1 MPTRLYSFSMSL
13 KFNLLHCLVMDI
25 DLLAKMIRDVVLEKD
40 EVALPGLGVFV
51 AEFVPASFSD
61 KGFTINPPY
70 KRLTFRQEVNAGDDT
85 LIRMYAEANNIGED
99 AAARIVNDFLSG
111 LKDILMVRKSVV
123 FPELGKLRATREN
136 NFFFIADENLDIYP
150 EGFGLEPVSLKT
162 HQEAVSEVAETIA
175 GLRSILEP
183 ETASG
188 TDIASE
194 SETPPASETVLEA
207 DSAPESENAAE
218 PEAEPVVGAAAASG
232 IALQTES
239 EDEPMEVA
247 EEGVSGD
254 DAEGESVVET
264 GSEAAEEAVED
275 AAGESA
281 EEAAGEAEDSCAEG
295 DAEQSGTNAEDTMEI
310 AEETVE
316 EFAEESA
323 AETESEPAEETA
335 AAEEESAEEPAGES
349 EEEPAEDHA
358 GEDAAATSGPET
370 ENDFG
375 LMPPLDIQIEE
386 TDSDAEAAPLAD
398 ADLDV
403 QSGRDSETVGHEVLS
418 EILVIED
425 NSKAMED
432 NAGEIEDNGEATG
445 ESSSAIGDDA
455 NTPSRSSRFWK
466 TFRIIAVTLAV
477 LAILALAAF
486 IILSRVAPDFI
497 DRILYSPEELDIVRQ
512 MTSGR

>member
-13 KFNLLHCLVMDI
+13 KFNLLHYLVMDI

-218 PEAEPVVGAAAASG
+218 PEVEPVVVAAAASG

-281 EEAAGEAEDSCAEG
+281 EEAAEQAADSCVEG

-310 AEETVE
+310 AEETAE
-316 EFAEESA
+316 ESAEESA

-335 AAEEESAEEPAGES
+335 AAEEESAEEPA
-349 EEEPAEDHA
+349 EEPASEA
-358 GEDAAATSGPET
+358 AAATSGPEKD
-370 ENDFG
+370 NDFG
-375 LMPPLDIQIEE
+375 IIPPLDIQIEE
-386 TDSDAEAAPLAD
+386 TDPDAEAAPLAD
-398 ADLDV
+398 ADLALHPG
-403 QSGRDSETVGHEVLS
+403 QDSEPVSQEFLS

-425 NSKAMED
+425 N
-432 NAGEIEDNGEATG
+432 
-445 ESSSAIGDDA
+445 A
-455 NTPSRSSRFWK
+455 NEPSRSSRFWK

-512 MTSGR
+512 MTTVR

>member
-1 MPTRLYSFSMSL
+1 
-13 KFNLLHCLVMDI
+13 MDI

-111 LKDILMVRKSVV
+111 LKDILMVRKAVV

-162 HQEAVSEVAETIA
+162 HQEAVSEVAETMA

-183 ETASG
+183 DTASG
-188 TDIASE
+188 TDIAPE
-194 SETPPASETVLEA
+194 SETPPAPETAPESESVPASETVLEA

-218 PEAEPVVGAAAASG
+218 PEVEPVVVAAAASG

-281 EEAAGEAEDSCAEG
+281 EQAAEQAADGCAEG

-310 AEETVE
+310 AEETAE
-316 EFAEESA
+316 ESAEESA

-335 AAEEESAEEPAGES
+335 AAEEESAEEPV
-349 EEEPAEDHA
+349 EEPAAEA
-358 GEDAAATSGPET
+358 AAATSGPEKD
-370 ENDFG
+370 NDFG
-375 LMPPLDIQIEE
+375 IIPPLDIQIEE
-386 TDSDAEAAPLAD
+386 TDPDAEAAPLAD
-398 ADLDV
+398 ADLALHPG
-403 QSGRDSETVGHEVLS
+403 QDSEPVSQEFLS

-425 NSKAMED
+425 N
-432 NAGEIEDNGEATG
+432 
-445 ESSSAIGDDA
+445 A
-455 NTPSRSSRFWK
+455 NEPSRSSRFWK

-497 DRILYSPEELDIVRQ
+497 DKILYSPEELDIVRQ
-512 MTSGR
+512 MTSSR

>member
-13 KFNLLHCLVMDI
+13 KFNLLHYLVMDI

-111 LKDILMVRKSVV
+111 LKDILMVRKAVV

-218 PEAEPVVGAAAASG
+218 PEVEPVVVAAAASG

-281 EEAAGEAEDSCAEG
+281 EESAEQAAGEAEDSCAEG

-310 AEETVE
+310 AEETAE
-316 EFAEESA
+316 ESAEESA

-335 AAEEESAEEPAGES
+335 AAEEESAEEPA
-349 EEEPAEDHA
+349 EEPAAEA
-358 GEDAAATSGPET
+358 AAATSGPEKD
-370 ENDFG
+370 NDFG
-375 LMPPLDIQIEE
+375 IIPPLDIQIEE
-386 TDSDAEAAPLAD
+386 TDPDAEAAPLAD
-398 ADLDV
+398 ADLALHPG
-403 QSGRDSETVGHEVLS
+403 QDSEPVSQEFLS

-425 NSKAMED
+425 N
-432 NAGEIEDNGEATG
+432 
-445 ESSSAIGDDA
+445 A
-455 NTPSRSSRFWK
+455 NEPSRSSRFWK

>member
-13 KFNLLHCLVMDI
+13 KFNLLHYLVMDI

-111 LKDILMVRKSVV
+111 LKDILMVRKAVV

-281 EEAAGEAEDSCAEG
+281 EEAAEQAAEQAADGCAEG

-310 AEETVE
+310 AEETAE
-316 EFAEESA
+316 ESAEESA

-335 AAEEESAEEPAGES
+335 AAEEESAEEPA
-349 EEEPAEDHA
+349 EEPAAEA
-358 GEDAAATSGPET
+358 AAATSGPEKD
-370 ENDFG
+370 NDFG
-375 LMPPLDIQIEE
+375 IIPPLDIQIEE
-386 TDSDAEAAPLAD
+386 TDPDAEAAPLAD
-398 ADLDV
+398 ADLALHPG
-403 QSGRDSETVGHEVLS
+403 QDSEPVSQEFLS

-425 NSKAMED
+425 N
-432 NAGEIEDNGEATG
+432 
-445 ESSSAIGDDA
+445 A
-455 NTPSRSSRFWK
+455 NEPSRSSRFWK

-497 DRILYSPEELDIVRQ
+497 DKILYSPEELDIVRQ

>member
-13 KFNLLHCLVMDI
+13 KFNLLHYLVMDI

-111 LKDILMVRKSVV
+111 LKDILMVRKAVV

-218 PEAEPVVGAAAASG
+218 PEVEPVVVAAAASG

-264 GSEAAEEAVED
+264 GSEAAEEAAED
-275 AAGESA
+275 AVGESA
-281 EEAAGEAEDSCAEG
+281 EEAAEQAAGEAEDSCAEG

-335 AAEEESAEEPAGES
+335 AAEEEST
-349 EEEPAEDHA
+349 EEPAEDP
-358 GEDAAATSGPET
+358 AAEAASATSGPEKD
-370 ENDFG
+370 NDFG
-375 LMPPLDIQIEE
+375 IIPPLDIQIEE
-386 TDSDAEAAPLAD
+386 TDPDAEAAPLAD
-398 ADLDV
+398 ADLALHPG
-403 QSGRDSETVGHEVLS
+403 QDSEPVSQEFLS

-425 NSKAMED
+425 NGKAIED
-432 NAGEIEDNGEATG
+432 NANE
-445 ESSSAIGDDA
+445 
-455 NTPSRSSRFWK
+455 PSRSSRFWK

-497 DRILYSPEELDIVRQ
+497 DRILYSPVELDIVRQ
-512 MTSGR
+512 MTSSR

>member
-13 KFNLLHCLVMDI
+13 KFNLLHYLVMDI

-70 KRLTFRQEVNAGDDT
+70 KRLTFRQEDNAGDDT
-85 LIRMYAEANNIGED
+85 LVRMYAEANNIGED

-111 LKDILMVRKSVV
+111 LKDILMVRKAIV

-281 EEAAGEAEDSCAEG
+281 EEAAEQAAVEAEDSCAEG

-310 AEETVE
+310 AEETAE
-316 EFAEESA
+316 ESAEESA

-335 AAEEESAEEPAGES
+335 AAEEESAEEPA
-349 EEEPAEDHA
+349 EEPAAEA
-358 GEDAAATSGPET
+358 AAATSGPEKD
-370 ENDFG
+370 NDFG
-375 LMPPLDIQIEE
+375 IIPPLDIQIEE
-386 TDSDAEAAPLAD
+386 TDPDAEAAPLAD
-398 ADLDV
+398 ADLALHPG
-403 QSGRDSETVGHEVLS
+403 QDSEPVSQEFLS

-425 NSKAMED
+425 N
-432 NAGEIEDNGEATG
+432 
-445 ESSSAIGDDA
+445 A
-455 NTPSRSSRFWK
+455 NEPSRSSRFWK

-512 MTSGR
+512 MTSVR

>member
-13 KFNLLHCLVMDI
+13 KFNLLHYLVMDI

-111 LKDILMVRKSVV
+111 LKDILMVRKAVV

-207 DSAPESENAAE
+207 DSAPESENAGE
-218 PEAEPVVGAAAASG
+218 PEVEPVVVAAAASG

-264 GSEAAEEAVED
+264 GSEAAEEAAED
-275 AAGESA
+275 AVGESA
-281 EEAAGEAEDSCAEG
+281 EEAAEQAAGEAEDSCAEG

-335 AAEEESAEEPAGES
+335 AAEEESAEEPA
-349 EEEPAEDHA
+349 EEPAAEA
-358 GEDAAATSGPET
+358 AAATSGPEKD
-370 ENDFG
+370 NDFG
-375 LMPPLDIQIEE
+375 IIPPLDIQIEE
-386 TDSDAEAAPLAD
+386 TDPDAEAAPLAD
-398 ADLDV
+398 ADLALHPG
-403 QSGRDSETVGHEVLS
+403 QDSEPVSQEFLS

-425 NSKAMED
+425 N
-432 NAGEIEDNGEATG
+432 
-445 ESSSAIGDDA
+445 A
-455 NTPSRSSRFWK
+455 NEPSRSSRFWK

-497 DRILYSPEELDIVRQ
+497 DKILYSPEELDIVRQ

>member
-1 MPTRLYSFSMSL
+1 
-13 KFNLLHCLVMDI
+13 MDI

-40 EVALPGLGVFV
+40 EVALPGLGVFL

-111 LKDILMVRKSVV
+111 LKDILMVRKAVV

-218 PEAEPVVGAAAASG
+218 PEAEPVVVAAAASG
-232 IALQTES
+232 IALQSES

-310 AEETVE
+310 AEETAE
-316 EFAEESA
+316 ESAEESA

-335 AAEEESAEEPAGES
+335 AAEEESAEEPA
-349 EEEPAEDHA
+349 EEPAAEA
-358 GEDAAATSGPET
+358 AAATSGPEKD
-370 ENDFG
+370 NDFG
-375 LMPPLDIQIEE
+375 IIPPLDIQIEE
-386 TDSDAEAAPLAD
+386 TDPDAEAAPLAD
-398 ADLDV
+398 ADLALHPG
-403 QSGRDSETVGHEVLS
+403 QDSEPVSQEFLS

-425 NSKAMED
+425 N
-432 NAGEIEDNGEATG
+432 
-445 ESSSAIGDDA
+445 A
-455 NTPSRSSRFWK
+455 NEPSRSSRFWK

-497 DRILYSPEELDIVRQ
+497 DKILYSPEELDIVRQ

>member
-1 MPTRLYSFSMSL
+1 
-13 KFNLLHCLVMDI
+13 MDI

-40 EVALPGLGVFV
+40 EVALPGLGVFL

-111 LKDILMVRKSVV
+111 LKDILMVRKAVV

-162 HQEAVSEVAETIA
+162 HQEAVSEVAETMA

-183 ETASG
+183 DNASG
-188 TDIASE
+188 TDIAPE
-194 SETPPASETVLEA
+194 SETPPAPETAPESESVPASETVLEA

-218 PEAEPVVGAAAASG
+218 PEVEPVVVAAAASG

-281 EEAAGEAEDSCAEG
+281 EEAAEQAADGCAEG

-310 AEETVE
+310 AEETAE
-316 EFAEESA
+316 ESAEESA

-335 AAEEESAEEPAGES
+335 AAEEESAEEPA
-349 EEEPAEDHA
+349 EEPAAEA
-358 GEDAAATSGPET
+358 AAATSGPEKD
-370 ENDFG
+370 NDFG
-375 LMPPLDIQIEE
+375 IIPPLDIQIEE
-386 TDSDAEAAPLAD
+386 TDPDAEAAPLAD
-398 ADLDV
+398 ADLALHPG
-403 QSGRDSETVGHEVLS
+403 QDSEPVSQEFLS

-425 NSKAMED
+425 N
-432 NAGEIEDNGEATG
+432 
-445 ESSSAIGDDA
+445 A
-455 NTPSRSSRFWK
+455 NEPSRSSRFWK

-512 MTSGR
+512 MTSVR

>member
-13 KFNLLHCLVMDI
+13 KFNLLHYLVMDI

-70 KRLTFRQEVNAGDDT
+70 KRLTFRLGDNAGDDT
-85 LIRMYAEANNIGED
+85 LVRMYAEANNIGED

-111 LKDILMVRKSVV
+111 LKDILMVRKAVV

-218 PEAEPVVGAAAASG
+218 PEVEPVVVAAAASG

-264 GSEAAEEAVED
+264 GSESAEKAAEEAV
-275 AAGESA
+275 GESA
-281 EEAAGEAEDSCAEG
+281 EEAAGESEDSCAEG

-335 AAEEESAEEPAGES
+335 AAEEESAEEPA
-349 EEEPAEDHA
+349 EEPAAEA
-358 GEDAAATSGPET
+358 AAATSGPEKD
-370 ENDFG
+370 NDFG
-375 LMPPLDIQIEE
+375 IIPPLDIQIEE
-386 TDSDAEAAPLAD
+386 TDPDAEAAPLAD
-398 ADLDV
+398 ADLALHPG
-403 QSGRDSETVGHEVLS
+403 QDSEPVSQEFLS

-425 NSKAMED
+425 N
-432 NAGEIEDNGEATG
+432 
-445 ESSSAIGDDA
+445 A
-455 NTPSRSSRFWK
+455 NEPSRSSRFWK

-497 DRILYSPEELDIVRQ
+497 DKILYSPEELDIVRQ

>member
-13 KFNLLHCLVMDI
+13 KFNLLHYLVMDI

-111 LKDILMVRKSVV
+111 LKDILMVRKAVV

-310 AEETVE
+310 AEETAE
-316 EFAEESA
+316 ESAEESA

-335 AAEEESAEEPAGES
+335 AAEEESAEEPA
-349 EEEPAEDHA
+349 EEPAAEA
-358 GEDAAATSGPET
+358 AAATSGPEKD
-370 ENDFG
+370 NDFG
-375 LMPPLDIQIEE
+375 IIPPLDIQIEE
-386 TDSDAEAAPLAD
+386 TDPDAEAAPLAD
-398 ADLDV
+398 ADLALHPG
-403 QSGRDSETVGHEVLS
+403 QDSEPVSQEFLS

-425 NSKAMED
+425 N
-432 NAGEIEDNGEATG
+432 
-445 ESSSAIGDDA
+445 A
-455 NTPSRSSRFWK
+455 NEPSRSSRFWK

>member
-1 MPTRLYSFSMSL
+1 MPIWLYSFSILL
-13 KFNLLHCLVMDI
+13 KFNLLHYLVMDI

-111 LKDILMVRKSVV
+111 LKDILMVRKAVV

-218 PEAEPVVGAAAASG
+218 PEVEPVVGAAAASG

-264 GSEAAEEAVED
+264 GSEAAEEAAED
-275 AAGESA
+275 AVGESA
-281 EEAAGEAEDSCAEG
+281 EEAAEQAAGEAEDSCAEG

-310 AEETVE
+310 AEETAE
-316 EFAEESA
+316 ESAEESA

-335 AAEEESAEEPAGES
+335 AAEEESAEEPA
-349 EEEPAEDHA
+349 EEPAAEA
-358 GEDAAATSGPET
+358 AAATSGPEKD
-370 ENDFG
+370 NDFG
-375 LMPPLDIQIEE
+375 IIPPLDIQIEE
-386 TDSDAEAAPLAD
+386 TDPDAEAAPLAD
-398 ADLDV
+398 ADLALHPGQD
-403 QSGRDSETVGHEVLS
+403 SGPVSQEFLS

-425 NSKAMED
+425 N
-432 NAGEIEDNGEATG
+432 
-445 ESSSAIGDDA
+445 A
-455 NTPSRSSRFWK
+455 NEPSRSSRFWK

-512 MTSGR
+512 MTSVR

>member
-13 KFNLLHCLVMDI
+13 KFNLLHYLVMDI

-111 LKDILMVRKSVV
+111 LKDILMVRKAVV

-310 AEETVE
+310 AEETAE
-316 EFAEESA
+316 ESAEESA

-335 AAEEESAEEPAGES
+335 AAEEESAEEPV
-349 EEEPAEDHA
+349 EEPAAEA
-358 GEDAAATSGPET
+358 AAATSGPEKD
-370 ENDFG
+370 NDFG
-375 LMPPLDIQIEE
+375 IIPPLDIQIEE
-386 TDSDAEAAPLAD
+386 TDPDAEAAPLAD
-398 ADLDV
+398 ADLALHPG
-403 QSGRDSETVGHEVLS
+403 QDSEPVSQEFLS

-425 NSKAMED
+425 N
-432 NAGEIEDNGEATG
+432 
-445 ESSSAIGDDA
+445 A
-455 NTPSRSSRFWK
+455 NEPSRSSRFWK

-497 DRILYSPEELDIVRQ
+497 DKILYSPEELDIVRQ
-512 MTSGR
+512 MTSVR

>member
-13 KFNLLHCLVMDI
+13 KFNLLHYLVMDI

-111 LKDILMVRKSVV
+111 LKDILMVRKAVV

-218 PEAEPVVGAAAASG
+218 PEVEPVVVAAAASG

-281 EEAAGEAEDSCAEG
+281 EESAGEAEDSCAEG
-295 DAEQSGTNAEDTMEI
+295 DAEQSVTIAEDTMEI
-310 AEETVE
+310 AEETAE
-316 EFAEESA
+316 ESAEESA

-335 AAEEESAEEPAGES
+335 AAEEESAEEPA
-349 EEEPAEDHA
+349 EEPAAEA
-358 GEDAAATSGPET
+358 AAATSGPEKD
-370 ENDFG
+370 NDFG
-375 LMPPLDIQIEE
+375 IIPPLDIQIEE
-386 TDSDAEAAPLAD
+386 TDPDAEAAPLAD
-398 ADLDV
+398 ADLALHPG
-403 QSGRDSETVGHEVLS
+403 QDSEPVSQEFLS

-425 NSKAMED
+425 N
-432 NAGEIEDNGEATG
+432 
-445 ESSSAIGDDA
+445 A
-455 NTPSRSSRFWK
+455 NEPSRSSRFWK

>member
-13 KFNLLHCLVMDI
+13 KFNLLHYLVMDI

-99 AAARIVNDFLSG
+99 AAARIVNDFLAG
-111 LKDILMVRKSVV
+111 LKDILMVRKAVV

-264 GSEAAEEAVED
+264 GSEAAEEAAEE

-281 EEAAGEAEDSCAEG
+281 EQAAGEAEDSCAEG

-310 AEETVE
+310 AEETAE
-316 EFAEESA
+316 ESAEESA

-335 AAEEESAEEPAGES
+335 AAEEESAEEPA
-349 EEEPAEDHA
+349 EEPAAEA
-358 GEDAAATSGPET
+358 AAATSGPEKD
-370 ENDFG
+370 NDFG
-375 LMPPLDIQIEE
+375 IIPPLDIQIEE
-386 TDSDAEAAPLAD
+386 TDPDAEAAPLAD
-398 ADLDV
+398 ADLALHPG
-403 QSGRDSETVGHEVLS
+403 QDSEPVSQEFLS

-425 NSKAMED
+425 N
-432 NAGEIEDNGEATG
+432 
-445 ESSSAIGDDA
+445 A
-455 NTPSRSSRFWK
+455 NEPSRSSRFWK

>member
-13 KFNLLHCLVMDI
+13 KFNLLHYLVMDI
-25 DLLAKMIRDVVLEKD
+25 DLLAKMIRDVVLEND

-310 AEETVE
+310 AEETAE
-316 EFAEESA
+316 ESAEESA
-323 AETESEPAEETA
+323 AETELEPAEETA
-335 AAEEESAEEPAGES
+335 AAEEESAEEPA
-349 EEEPAEDHA
+349 EEPAAEA
-358 GEDAAATSGPET
+358 AAATSGPEKD
-370 ENDFG
+370 NDFG
-375 LMPPLDIQIEE
+375 IIPPLDIQIEE
-386 TDSDAEAAPLAD
+386 TDPDAEAAPLAD
-398 ADLDV
+398 ADLALHPG
-403 QSGRDSETVGHEVLS
+403 QDSEPVSQEFLS

-425 NSKAMED
+425 N
-432 NAGEIEDNGEATG
+432 
-445 ESSSAIGDDA
+445 A
-455 NTPSRSSRFWK
+455 NEPSRSSRFWK

>member
-1 MPTRLYSFSMSL
+1 MPIWLYSFSISL
-13 KFNLLHCLVMDI
+13 KFNLLHYLVMDI

-218 PEAEPVVGAAAASG
+218 PEVEPVVGAAAASG

-264 GSEAAEEAVED
+264 GSEAAEEAAED
-275 AAGESA
+275 AVGESA
-281 EEAAGEAEDSCAEG
+281 EQFAGEAEDSCAEG

-310 AEETVE
+310 AEETAE
-316 EFAEESA
+316 ESAEESA

-335 AAEEESAEEPAGES
+335 AAEEESAEEPA
-349 EEEPAEDHA
+349 EEPAAEA
-358 GEDAAATSGPET
+358 AAATSGPEKD
-370 ENDFG
+370 NDFG
-375 LMPPLDIQIEE
+375 IIPPLDIQIEE
-386 TDSDAEAAPLAD
+386 TDPDAEAAPLAD
-398 ADLDV
+398 ADLALHPG
-403 QSGRDSETVGHEVLS
+403 QDSEPVSQEFLS

-425 NSKAMED
+425 N
-432 NAGEIEDNGEATG
+432 
-445 ESSSAIGDDA
+445 A
-455 NTPSRSSRFWK
+455 NEPSRSSRFWK

-512 MTSGR
+512 MTSVR

>member
-13 KFNLLHCLVMDI
+13 KFNLLHYLVMDI

-111 LKDILMVRKSVV
+111 LKDILMVRKAVV

-218 PEAEPVVGAAAASG
+218 PEVEPVVVAAAASG

-264 GSEAAEEAVED
+264 GSEAAEEAAEE

-281 EEAAGEAEDSCAEG
+281 EQAAGEAEDSCAEG

-335 AAEEESAEEPAGES
+335 AAEEESAEEPA
-349 EEEPAEDHA
+349 EEPAAEA
-358 GEDAAATSGPET
+358 AAATSGPEKD
-370 ENDFG
+370 NDFG
-375 LMPPLDIQIEE
+375 IIPPLDIQIEE
-386 TDSDAEAAPLAD
+386 TDPDAEAAPLAD
-398 ADLDV
+398 ADLALHPG
-403 QSGRDSETVGHEVLS
+403 QDSEPVSQEFLS

-425 NSKAMED
+425 N
-432 NAGEIEDNGEATG
+432 
-445 ESSSAIGDDA
+445 A
-455 NTPSRSSRFWK
+455 NEPSRSSRFWK

-512 MTSGR
+512 MTSVR

>member
-13 KFNLLHCLVMDI
+13 KFNLLHYLVMDI

-111 LKDILMVRKSVV
+111 LKDILMVRKAVV

-232 IALQTES
+232 IALQSES

-310 AEETVE
+310 AEETAE
-316 EFAEESA
+316 ESAEESA

-335 AAEEESAEEPAGES
+335 AAEEESAEEPA
-349 EEEPAEDHA
+349 EEPAAEA
-358 GEDAAATSGPET
+358 AAATSGPEKD
-370 ENDFG
+370 NDFG
-375 LMPPLDIQIEE
+375 IIPPLDIQIEE
-386 TDSDAEAAPLAD
+386 TDPDAEAAPLAD
-398 ADLDV
+398 ADLALHPG
-403 QSGRDSETVGHEVLS
+403 QDSEPVSQEFLS

-425 NSKAMED
+425 N
-432 NAGEIEDNGEATG
+432 
-445 ESSSAIGDDA
+445 A
-455 NTPSRSSRFWK
+455 NEPSRSSRFWK

-497 DRILYSPEELDIVRQ
+497 DKILYSPEELDIVRQ
-512 MTSGR
+512 MTSVR

>member
-13 KFNLLHCLVMDI
+13 KFNLLHYLVMDI

-111 LKDILMVRKSVV
+111 LKDILMVRKAVV

-335 AAEEESAEEPAGES
+335 AAEEESAEEPA
-349 EEEPAEDHA
+349 EEPAAEA
-358 GEDAAATSGPET
+358 AAATSGPEKD
-370 ENDFG
+370 NDFG
-375 LMPPLDIQIEE
+375 IIPPLDIQIEE
-386 TDSDAEAAPLAD
+386 TDPDAEAAPLAD
-398 ADLDV
+398 ADLALHPG
-403 QSGRDSETVGHEVLS
+403 QDSEPVSQEFLS

-425 NSKAMED
+425 NGKAIED
-432 NAGEIEDNGEATG
+432 NANE
-445 ESSSAIGDDA
+445 
-455 NTPSRSSRFWK
+455 PSRSSRFWK
-466 TFRIIAVTLAV
+466 TFRIIAATLAV

-512 MTSGR
+512 MTSVR

>member
-13 KFNLLHCLVMDI
+13 KFNLLHYLVMDI

-111 LKDILMVRKSVV
+111 LKDILMVRKAVV
-123 FPELGKLRATREN
+123 FPGLGKLRATREN

-218 PEAEPVVGAAAASG
+218 PEAEPVVVADAASG
-232 IALQTES
+232 IALQSES

-254 DAEGESVVET
+254 DAE
-264 GSEAAEEAVED
+264 
-275 AAGESA
+275 GESA

-310 AEETVE
+310 AEETAE
-316 EFAEESA
+316 ESAEESA

-335 AAEEESAEEPAGES
+335 AAEEESAEEPA
-349 EEEPAEDHA
+349 EEPAAEA
-358 GEDAAATSGPET
+358 AAATSGPEKD
-370 ENDFG
+370 NDFG
-375 LMPPLDIQIEE
+375 IIPPLDIQIEE
-386 TDSDAEAAPLAD
+386 TDPDAEAAPLAD
-398 ADLDV
+398 ADLALHPG
-403 QSGRDSETVGHEVLS
+403 QDSEPVSQEFLS

-425 NSKAMED
+425 N
-432 NAGEIEDNGEATG
+432 
-445 ESSSAIGDDA
+445 A
-455 NTPSRSSRFWK
+455 NEPSRSSRFWK

>member
-13 KFNLLHCLVMDI
+13 KFNLLHYLVMDI

-310 AEETVE
+310 AEETAE
-316 EFAEESA
+316 ESAEESA

-335 AAEEESAEEPAGES
+335 AAEEESAEEPA
-349 EEEPAEDHA
+349 EEPAAEA
-358 GEDAAATSGPET
+358 AAATSGPEKD
-370 ENDFG
+370 NDFG
-375 LMPPLDIQIEE
+375 IIPPLDIQIEE
-386 TDSDAEAAPLAD
+386 TDPDAEAAPLAD
-398 ADLDV
+398 ADLALHPG
-403 QSGRDSETVGHEVLS
+403 QDSEPVSQEFLS

-425 NSKAMED
+425 N
-432 NAGEIEDNGEATG
+432 
-445 ESSSAIGDDA
+445 A
-455 NTPSRSSRFWK
+455 NEPSRSSRFWK

>member
-1 MPTRLYSFSMSL
+1 MPNWLCSFSILL
-13 KFNLLHCLVMDI
+13 KFNLLHYLVMDI

-111 LKDILMVRKSVV
+111 LKDILMVRKAVV

-239 EDEPMEVA
+239 EDEPIEVA

-281 EEAAGEAEDSCAEG
+281 EESAEEAAGEAEDSCAEG

-310 AEETVE
+310 AEETAE
-316 EFAEESA
+316 ESAEESA

-335 AAEEESAEEPAGES
+335 AAEEESAEEPA
-349 EEEPAEDHA
+349 EEPAAEA
-358 GEDAAATSGPET
+358 AAATSGPEKD
-370 ENDFG
+370 NDFG
-375 LMPPLDIQIEE
+375 IIPPLDIQIEE
-386 TDSDAEAAPLAD
+386 TDPDAEAAPLAD
-398 ADLDV
+398 ADLALHPG
-403 QSGRDSETVGHEVLS
+403 QDSEPVSQEFLS

-425 NSKAMED
+425 N
-432 NAGEIEDNGEATG
+432 
-445 ESSSAIGDDA
+445 A
-455 NTPSRSSRFWK
+455 NEPSRSSRFWK

-512 MTSGR
+512 MTSVR

>member
-1 MPTRLYSFSMSL
+1 MPTRLYSFSMSF
-13 KFNLLHCLVMDI
+13 KFNLFHYLVMDI

-111 LKDILMVRKSVV
+111 LKDILMVRKAVV

-218 PEAEPVVGAAAASG
+218 PEVEPVVVAAAASG

-310 AEETVE
+310 AEETAE
-316 EFAEESA
+316 ESAEESA

-335 AAEEESAEEPAGES
+335 AAEEESAEEPA
-349 EEEPAEDHA
+349 EEPAAE
-358 GEDAAATSGPET
+358 AASATSGPEKD
-370 ENDFG
+370 NDFG
-375 LMPPLDIQIEE
+375 IIPPLDIQIEE
-386 TDSDAEAAPLAD
+386 TDPDAEAAPLAD
-398 ADLDV
+398 ADLALHPG
-403 QSGRDSETVGHEVLS
+403 QDSEPVSQEFLS

-425 NSKAMED
+425 N
-432 NAGEIEDNGEATG
+432 
-445 ESSSAIGDDA
+445 A
-455 NTPSRSSRFWK
+455 NEPSRSSRFWK

>member
-13 KFNLLHCLVMDI
+13 KFNLLHYLVMDI

-111 LKDILMVRKSVV
+111 LKDILMVRKAVV

-310 AEETVE
+310 AEETAE
-316 EFAEESA
+316 ESAEESA

-335 AAEEESAEEPAGES
+335 AAEEESAEEPA
-349 EEEPAEDHA
+349 EEPAAEA
-358 GEDAAATSGPET
+358 AAATSGPEKD
-370 ENDFG
+370 NDFG
-375 LMPPLDIQIEE
+375 IIPPLDIQIEE
-386 TDSDAEAAPLAD
+386 TDPDAEAAPLAD
-398 ADLDV
+398 ADLALHPG
-403 QSGRDSETVGHEVLS
+403 QDSEPVSQEFLS

-425 NSKAMED
+425 N
-432 NAGEIEDNGEATG
+432 
-445 ESSSAIGDDA
+445 A
-455 NTPSRSSRFWK
+455 NEPSRSSRFWK

-497 DRILYSPEELDIVRQ
+497 DKILYSPEELDIVRQ

>member
-1 MPTRLYSFSMSL
+1 
-13 KFNLLHCLVMDI
+13 MDI

-111 LKDILMVRKSVV
+111 LKDILMVRKAVV

-218 PEAEPVVGAAAASG
+218 PEAEPVVVAAAASG

-254 DAEGESVVET
+254 AAEGESVVET
-264 GSEAAEEAVED
+264 GSEPAEKAAEE

-281 EEAAGEAEDSCAEG
+281 EQSAGEAEDGCAEG

-335 AAEEESAEEPAGES
+335 AAEEESAEEPAED
-349 EEEPAEDHA
+349 PAAE
-358 GEDAAATSGPET
+358 AASATSGPEKD
-370 ENDFG
+370 NDFG
-375 LMPPLDIQIEE
+375 IIPPLDIQIEE
-386 TDSDAEAAPLAD
+386 TDPDAEAAPLAD
-398 ADLDV
+398 ADLALHPG
-403 QSGRDSETVGHEVLS
+403 QDSEPVSQEFLS

-425 NSKAMED
+425 N
-432 NAGEIEDNGEATG
+432 
-445 ESSSAIGDDA
+445 A
-455 NTPSRSSRFWK
+455 NEPSRSSRFWK

-512 MTSGR
+512 MTSVR

>member
-13 KFNLLHCLVMDI
+13 KFNLLHYLVMDI

-111 LKDILMVRKSVV
+111 LKDILMVRKAVV

-335 AAEEESAEEPAGES
+335 AAEEESAEEPA
-349 EEEPAEDHA
+349 EEPAAEA
-358 GEDAAATSGPET
+358 AAATSGPEKD
-370 ENDFG
+370 NDFG
-375 LMPPLDIQIEE
+375 IIPPLDIQIEE
-386 TDSDAEAAPLAD
+386 TDPDAEAAPLAD
-398 ADLDV
+398 ADLALHPG
-403 QSGRDSETVGHEVLS
+403 QDSEPVSQEFLS

-425 NSKAMED
+425 N
-432 NAGEIEDNGEATG
+432 
-445 ESSSAIGDDA
+445 A
-455 NTPSRSSRFWK
+455 NEPSRSSRFWK

-512 MTSGR
+512 MTSVR

>member
-13 KFNLLHCLVMDI
+13 KFNLLHYLVMDI

-111 LKDILMVRKSVV
+111 LKDILMVRKAVV

-218 PEAEPVVGAAAASG
+218 PEVEPVVVAAAASG

-335 AAEEESAEEPAGES
+335 AAEEESAEEPA
-349 EEEPAEDHA
+349 EEPAAEA
-358 GEDAAATSGPET
+358 AAATSGPEKD
-370 ENDFG
+370 NDFG
-375 LMPPLDIQIEE
+375 IIPPLDIQIEE
-386 TDSDAEAAPLAD
+386 TDPDAEAAPLAD
-398 ADLDV
+398 ADLALHPG
-403 QSGRDSETVGHEVLS
+403 QDSEPVSQEFLS

-425 NSKAMED
+425 N
-432 NAGEIEDNGEATG
+432 
-445 ESSSAIGDDA
+445 A
-455 NTPSRSSRFWK
+455 NEPSRSSRFWK

-497 DRILYSPEELDIVRQ
+497 DKILYSPEELDIVRQ
-512 MTSGR
+512 MTSVR

>member
-1 MPTRLYSFSMSL
+1 
-13 KFNLLHCLVMDI
+13 MDI

-99 AAARIVNDFLSG
+99 AAARIVNDFLAG
-111 LKDILMVRKSVV
+111 LKDILMVRKAVV

-310 AEETVE
+310 AEETAE
-316 EFAEESA
+316 ESAEESA

-335 AAEEESAEEPAGES
+335 AAEEESAEEPA
-349 EEEPAEDHA
+349 EEPAAEA
-358 GEDAAATSGPET
+358 AAATSGPEKD
-370 ENDFG
+370 NDFG
-375 LMPPLDIQIEE
+375 IIPPLDIQIEE
-386 TDSDAEAAPLAD
+386 TDPDAEAAPLAD
-398 ADLDV
+398 ADLALHPG
-403 QSGRDSETVGHEVLS
+403 QDSEPVSQEFLS

-425 NSKAMED
+425 NGKAIED
-432 NAGEIEDNGEATG
+432 NANE
-445 ESSSAIGDDA
+445 
-455 NTPSRSSRFWK
+455 PSRSSRFWK

>member
-13 KFNLLHCLVMDI
+13 KFNLLHYLVMDI

-111 LKDILMVRKSVV
+111 LKDILMVRKAVV

-316 EFAEESA
+316 EFAEASA
-323 AETESEPAEETA
+323 AEPESEPAEETA
-335 AAEEESAEEPAGES
+335 AAEEESAEEPAED
-349 EEEPAEDHA
+349 PAAE
-358 GEDAAATSGPET
+358 AASATSGPEKD
-370 ENDFG
+370 NDFG
-375 LMPPLDIQIEE
+375 IIPPLDIQIEE
-386 TDSDAEAAPLAD
+386 TDPDAEAAPLAD
-398 ADLDV
+398 ADLALHPG
-403 QSGRDSETVGHEVLS
+403 QDSEPVSQEFLS

-425 NSKAMED
+425 N
-432 NAGEIEDNGEATG
+432 
-445 ESSSAIGDDA
+445 A
-455 NTPSRSSRFWK
+455 NEPSRSSRFWK

>member
-13 KFNLLHCLVMDI
+13 KFNLLHYLVMDI

-111 LKDILMVRKSVV
+111 LKDILMVRKAVV

-218 PEAEPVVGAAAASG
+218 PEVEPVVVAAAASG

-281 EEAAGEAEDSCAEG
+281 EESAGEAEDSCAEG

-310 AEETVE
+310 AEETAE
-316 EFAEESA
+316 ESAEESA

-335 AAEEESAEEPAGES
+335 AAEEESAEEPAED
-349 EEEPAEDHA
+349 PAAE
-358 GEDAAATSGPET
+358 AASATSGPEKD
-370 ENDFG
+370 NDFG
-375 LMPPLDIQIEE
+375 IIPPLDIQIEE
-386 TDSDAEAAPLAD
+386 TDPDAEAAPLAD
-398 ADLDV
+398 ADLALHPG
-403 QSGRDSETVGHEVLS
+403 QDSEPVSQEFLS

-425 NSKAMED
+425 N
-432 NAGEIEDNGEATG
+432 
-445 ESSSAIGDDA
+445 A
-455 NTPSRSSRFWK
+455 NEPSRSSRFWK

-497 DRILYSPEELDIVRQ
+497 DKILYSPEELDIVRQ
-512 MTSGR
+512 MTTVR

>member
-1 MPTRLYSFSMSL
+1 MPTWLYSFSMSL
-13 KFNLLHCLVMDI
+13 KFNLLHYLVMDI

-111 LKDILMVRKSVV
+111 LKDILMVRKAVV
-123 FPELGKLRATREN
+123 FPGLGKLRATREN

-218 PEAEPVVGAAAASG
+218 PEAEPVVVADAASG
-232 IALQTES
+232 IALQSES

-281 EEAAGEAEDSCAEG
+281 EEAAGEAEDSCVEG

-310 AEETVE
+310 AEETAE
-316 EFAEESA
+316 ESAEESA

-335 AAEEESAEEPAGES
+335 AAEEESAEEPV
-349 EEEPAEDHA
+349 EEPAAEA
-358 GEDAAATSGPET
+358 AAATSGPEKD
-370 ENDFG
+370 NDFG
-375 LMPPLDIQIEE
+375 IIPPLDIQIEE
-386 TDSDAEAAPLAD
+386 TDPDAEAAPLAD
-398 ADLDV
+398 ADLALHPGQD
-403 QSGRDSETVGHEVLS
+403 SGPVSQEFLS
-418 EILVIED
+418 EIIVIED
-425 NSKAMED
+425 N
-432 NAGEIEDNGEATG
+432 
-445 ESSSAIGDDA
+445 A
-455 NTPSRSSRFWK
+455 NEPSRSSRFWK

-477 LAILALAAF
+477 LAILALSAF

>member
-1 MPTRLYSFSMSL
+1 
-13 KFNLLHCLVMDI
+13 MDI

-111 LKDILMVRKSVV
+111 LKDILMVRKAVV

-162 HQEAVSEVAETIA
+162 HQEAVSEVAETMA

-183 ETASG
+183 DTASG
-188 TDIASE
+188 TDIAPE
-194 SETPPASETVLEA
+194 SETPPAPETAPESESVPASETVLEA

-218 PEAEPVVGAAAASG
+218 PEAEPVVVAAAASG

-310 AEETVE
+310 AEETAE
-316 EFAEESA
+316 ESAEESA

-335 AAEEESAEEPAGES
+335 AAEEESAEEPA
-349 EEEPAEDHA
+349 EEPAAEA
-358 GEDAAATSGPET
+358 AAATSGPEKD
-370 ENDFG
+370 NDFG
-375 LMPPLDIQIEE
+375 IIPPLDIQIEE
-386 TDSDAEAAPLAD
+386 TDPDAEAAPLAD
-398 ADLDV
+398 ADLALHPG
-403 QSGRDSETVGHEVLS
+403 QDSEPVSQEFLS

-425 NSKAMED
+425 N
-432 NAGEIEDNGEATG
+432 
-445 ESSSAIGDDA
+445 A
-455 NTPSRSSRFWK
+455 NEPSRSSRFWK

>member
-1 MPTRLYSFSMSL
+1 MPIWLYSFSILL
-13 KFNLLHCLVMDI
+13 KFNLLHYLVMDI

-111 LKDILMVRKSVV
+111 LKDILMVRKAVV

-218 PEAEPVVGAAAASG
+218 PEVEPVVVAAAASG

-264 GSEAAEEAVED
+264 GSEAAEEAAED
-275 AAGESA
+275 AVGESA
-281 EEAAGEAEDSCAEG
+281 EEAAEQAAGEAEDSCAEG

-323 AETESEPAEETA
+323 AETESEPAEEIA
-335 AAEEESAEEPAGES
+335 AAEEESAEEPV
-349 EEEPAEDHA
+349 EEPAAEA
-358 GEDAAATSGPET
+358 AAATSGPEKD
-370 ENDFG
+370 NDFG
-375 LMPPLDIQIEE
+375 IIPPLDIQIEE
-386 TDSDAEAAPLAD
+386 TDPDAEAAPLAD
-398 ADLDV
+398 ADLALHPG
-403 QSGRDSETVGHEVLS
+403 QDSEPVSQEFLS

-425 NSKAMED
+425 N
-432 NAGEIEDNGEATG
+432 
-445 ESSSAIGDDA
+445 A
-455 NTPSRSSRFWK
+455 NEPSRSSRFWK

-512 MTSGR
+512 MTSVR

>member
-13 KFNLLHCLVMDI
+13 KFNLLHYLVMDI

-111 LKDILMVRKSVV
+111 LKDILMVRKAVV

-218 PEAEPVVGAAAASG
+218 PEVEPVVVAAAASG

-239 EDEPMEVA
+239 EDEPIEVA

-310 AEETVE
+310 AEETAE
-316 EFAEESA
+316 ESAEESA

-335 AAEEESAEEPAGES
+335 AAEEESAEEPA
-349 EEEPAEDHA
+349 EEPAAEA
-358 GEDAAATSGPET
+358 AAATSGPEKD
-370 ENDFG
+370 NDFG
-375 LMPPLDIQIEE
+375 IIPPLDIQIEE
-386 TDSDAEAAPLAD
+386 TDPDAEAAPLAD
-398 ADLDV
+398 ADLALHPG
-403 QSGRDSETVGHEVLS
+403 QDSEPVSQEFLS

-425 NSKAMED
+425 NGKAIED
-432 NAGEIEDNGEATG
+432 NANE
-445 ESSSAIGDDA
+445 
-455 NTPSRSSRFWK
+455 PSRSSRFWK

-512 MTSGR
+512 MTTVR

>member
-1 MPTRLYSFSMSL
+1 MPNRLYSFSILL
-13 KFNLLHCLVMDI
+13 KFNLLHYLVMDI

-99 AAARIVNDFLSG
+99 AAARIVNDFLAG
-111 LKDILMVRKSVV
+111 LKDILMVRKAVV

-218 PEAEPVVGAAAASG
+218 PEVEPVVVAAAASG

-254 DAEGESVVET
+254 AAAGESVVET

-281 EEAAGEAEDSCAEG
+281 EEAEDSCAEG

-310 AEETVE
+310 AEETAE
-316 EFAEESA
+316 ESAEESA

-335 AAEEESAEEPAGES
+335 AAEEESAEEPA
-349 EEEPAEDHA
+349 EEPAAEA
-358 GEDAAATSGPET
+358 AAATSGPEKD
-370 ENDFG
+370 NDFG
-375 LMPPLDIQIEE
+375 IIPPLDIQIEE
-386 TDSDAEAAPLAD
+386 TDPDAEAAPLAD
-398 ADLDV
+398 ADLALHPG
-403 QSGRDSETVGHEVLS
+403 QDSEPVSQEFLS
-418 EILVIED
+418 EIIVIED
-425 NSKAMED
+425 NSKAMEE
-432 NAGEIEDNGEATG
+432 NANE
-445 ESSSAIGDDA
+445 
-455 NTPSRSSRFWK
+455 PSRSSRFWK

-497 DRILYSPEELDIVRQ
+497 DKILYSPEELDIVRQ

>member
-13 KFNLLHCLVMDI
+13 KFNLLHYLVMDI

-111 LKDILMVRKSVV
+111 LKDILMVRKAVV

-239 EDEPMEVA
+239 EDEPIEVA

-264 GSEAAEEAVED
+264 GSEAAEEAAED
-275 AAGESA
+275 AVGESA
-281 EEAAGEAEDSCAEG
+281 EQSAGEAEDSCAEG
-295 DAEQSGTNAEDTMEI
+295 DEEQSGTNAEDTMEI
-310 AEETVE
+310 AEETAE
-316 EFAEESA
+316 ESAEESA

-335 AAEEESAEEPAGES
+335 AAEEESAEEPA
-349 EEEPAEDHA
+349 EEPAAEA
-358 GEDAAATSGPET
+358 AAATSGPEKD
-370 ENDFG
+370 NDFG
-375 LMPPLDIQIEE
+375 IIPPLDIQIEE
-386 TDSDAEAAPLAD
+386 TDPDAEAAPLAD
-398 ADLDV
+398 ADLALHPG
-403 QSGRDSETVGHEVLS
+403 QDSEPVSQEFLS

-425 NSKAMED
+425 N
-432 NAGEIEDNGEATG
+432 
-445 ESSSAIGDDA
+445 A
-455 NTPSRSSRFWK
+455 NEPSRSSRFWK

-497 DRILYSPEELDIVRQ
+497 DKILYSPEELDIVRQ
-512 MTSGR
+512 MTSVR

>member
-1 MPTRLYSFSMSL
+1 MPTWLYSFSILL
-13 KFNLLHCLVMDI
+13 KFNLLHYLVMDI

-111 LKDILMVRKSVV
+111 LKDILMVRKAVV

-218 PEAEPVVGAAAASG
+218 PEAEPVVGADAASG
-232 IALQTES
+232 IALQSES

-254 DAEGESVVET
+254 DAEGESFVET

-281 EEAAGEAEDSCAEG
+281 EEAEDSCAEG

-310 AEETVE
+310 AEET
-316 EFAEESA
+316 AEESA
-323 AETESEPAEETA
+323 EESAEETA
-335 AAEEESAEEPAGES
+335 AAEEESAEEPA
-349 EEEPAEDHA
+349 EEPAAEA
-358 GEDAAATSGPET
+358 AAATSGPEKD
-370 ENDFG
+370 NDFG
-375 LMPPLDIQIEE
+375 IIPPLDIQIEE
-386 TDSDAEAAPLAD
+386 TDPDAEAAPLAD
-398 ADLDV
+398 ADLALHPG
-403 QSGRDSETVGHEVLS
+403 QDSEPVSQEFLS

-425 NSKAMED
+425 N
-432 NAGEIEDNGEATG
+432 
-445 ESSSAIGDDA
+445 A
-455 NTPSRSSRFWK
+455 NEPSRSSRFWK